1 MENLSVLVFL
11 KAGKLENI
19 FFFGKREV
27 DSSRV
32 LYWTIGSSTQM
43 WLNLIPAG
51 MLSIKSYMM
60 QERGLHLL
68 QDYIKPW

>member
-27 DSSRV
+27 DSSRD

-43 WLNLIPAG
+43 
-51 MLSIKSYMM
+51 
-60 QERGLHLL
+60 
-68 QDYIKPW
+68 